1 MDDLQSYGLDF
12 RKVWAAGGGTGCTA
26 GDDWRCGEVRKAVKY
41 DFDLYVIGAGSG
53 GVRASRVASGL
64 GARVA
69 VAEST
74 HLGGTCVNVGCVP
87 KKLFVYGAHFAE
99 DFEDAAA
106 YGWSASAP
114 GFDWDR
120 LRDNK
125 TAEIKRLQGIYRNL
139 LAGAGVT
146 IHEGRAR
153 LADPHTVEVN
163 GAAFT
168 AAHILVATGSR
179 PWTPDFPGL
188 EHAIVSDDAFYLPR
202 FPRRAV
208 VVGGGYIAVE
218 FAGIFAGLGAQT
230 QLLYRGPL
238 FLRGFDDGVRRFVA
252 DELEKKGVALRF
264 NAIVDRIDKAGAERV
279 LTLADG
285 GKVPADLVLCATGR
299 RPNVAGLGLGEAGV
313 ALADNGAVLVDEEYR
328 SNVPSILAIGDVID
342 RMQLTPVAIAEGMC
356 VAHNL
361 FGAGPPRR
369 LAYDNVP
376 TAVFCQ
382 PHIGTVGLTEAEAQ
396 RRLGAIEVYESSF
409 KPMKH
414 TLTGRGEHTFMKI
427 VVERATDRVV
437 GLHMVG
443 PEAGEIVQG
452 MAVAVNAGAT
462 KRQFDA
468 TIGIH
473 PTAAE
478 EFVTMREA
486 RGGP

>member
-1 MDDLQSYGLDF
+1 MQH
-12 RKVWAAGGGTGCTA
+12 
-26 GDDWRCGEVRKAVKY
+26 
-41 DFDLYVIGAGSG
+41 DFDLYVVGAGSG
-53 GVRASRVASGL
+53 GVRASRVAAGL

-87 KKLFVYGAHFAE
+87 KKLFVYGAQFAE
-99 DFEDAAA
+99 DFADAAA

-114 GFDWDR
+114 GFDWAR

-125 TAEIKRLQGIYRNL
+125 TAEIERLQGVYRNL
-139 LAGAGVT
+139 LAGAGVAV
-146 IHEGRAR
+146 HEGRAR
-153 LADPHTVEVN
+153 LADAHTVEIN
-163 GAAFT
+163 GAAYT
-168 AAHILVATGSR
+168 AERILIATGSR
-179 PWTPDFPGL
+179 PWTPDLPGL
-188 EHAIVSDDAFYLPR
+188 EHAIISDDAFYLPR
-202 FPRRAV
+202 FPQRAV

-230 QLLYRGPL
+230 ELLYRGPL

-252 DELEKKGVALRF
+252 EELEKKGVALRF
-264 NAIVDRIDKAGAERV
+264 DAVVERIDKAGAERV
-279 LTLADG
+279 LCLADG
-285 GKVPADLVLCATGR
+285 GEVAADLVLYATGR
-299 RPNVAGLGLGEAGV
+299 RPNTDGLGLREAGV

-328 SNVPSILAIGDVID
+328 SNVRNILAIGDVID

-361 FGAGPPRR
+361 FGDGPPRR
-369 LAYDNVP
+369 LDYDNIP

-382 PHIGTVGLTEAEAQ
+382 PNIGTVGLTEAEA
-396 RRLGAIEVYESSF
+396 RRLGAVEVYESSF

-414 TLTGRGEHTFMKI
+414 SLTGRSERTFMKI
-427 VVERATDRVV
+427 VVERATDLVV

-452 MAVAVNAGAT
+452 MAVAINAGAT

-468 TIGIH
+468 TVGIH

-486 RGGP
+486 RSNP